1 MKNTLIISLLLIGN
15 LLYSQSISKSSIDS
29 GGGTSSNGGVQIMY
43 TIGEVN
49 VQELSAGNIQASEGF
64 INPEIQLA
72 IKLNPT
78 VFLQGASINPSVT
91 GLMNDNL
98 RVSGLI
104 PTTSPFVD
112 VLTCSVLV
120 FNTTGNNAIID
131 WVYVELRDEND
142 NTVVLD
148 SQSALLQRDGDVV
161 NVDGVSVLSFD
172 QQLGNYFVS
181 IAHRNHLGIITA
193 NMIPLSSSVTNL
205 LLTTNTAL
213 IQGGS
218 NAVADLG
225 NGTFAL
231 YAGDY
236 DNNGQ
241 IQNADLTQVTTLIGS
256 SGYLDADADMNS
268 QVQNADANNI
278 ISPNIGNGEQNRTA
292 SNQPLI
298 IAPLSENYKQKQH

>member
-1 MKNTLIISLLLIGN
+1 MKNKLIISMLLIGN

-29 GGGTSSNGGVQIMY
+29 GGAVAQAGDIQIMY

-49 VQELSAGNIQASEGF
+49 VQELSVGNIQVSEGF

-78 VFLQGASINPSVT
+78 VFLQGAAINPSVA

-98 RVSGLI
+98 RVSGLV
-104 PTTSPFVD
+104 PTTSPYID
-112 VLTCSVLV
+112 VLTCDTSV
-120 FNTTGNNAIID
+120 FNTTGTDAIID

-142 NTVVLD
+142 NTSVLD

-161 NVDGVSVLSFD
+161 DVDGISALSFD
-172 QQLGNYFVS
+172 QQSGNYFVS
-181 IAHRNHLGIITA
+181 IAHRNHLGIITS
-193 NMIPLSSSVTNL
+193 NVIPLSNSVTNL
-205 LLTTNTAL
+205 VLTTNTAL

-241 IQNADLTQVTTLIGS
+241 IQNADLTQVTTLIGN

-298 IAPLSENYKQKQH
+298 IAPLSENHKQKQH

>member
-1 MKNTLIISLLLIGN
+1 MKKTLLIGLFLIGN

-29 GGGTSSNGGVQIMY
+29 GGTAVSNGNIQIIY

-49 VQELSAGNIQASEGF
+49 VQELSVGAIQVSEGF

-72 IKLNPT
+72 IRLNPT
-78 VFLQGASINPSVT
+78 VFLQGAALNPSVV

-98 RVSGLI
+98 RVSGLV
-104 PTTSPFVD
+104 PTTSPYTD
-112 VLTCSVLV
+112 VLTCNASV

-142 NTVVLD
+142 NTIIID
-148 SQSALLQRDGDVV
+148 SQSALLQRDGDIVGI
-161 NVDGVSVLSFD
+161 DGISALSFD

-181 IAHRNHLGIITA
+181 IAHRNHLGIITS
-193 NMIPLSSSVTNL
+193 NVISLSSAVTNL
-205 LLTTNTAL
+205 LLTSNTAL
-213 IQGGS
+213 VQGGS

-241 IQNADLTQVTTLIGS
+241 IQNTDLTQVTTLIGN

-278 ISPNIGNGEQNRTA
+278 ISPNIGNGEQNRIAT
-292 SNQPLI
+292 NKPLI
-298 IAPLSENYKQKQH
+298 IAPLSENHKQKQQ